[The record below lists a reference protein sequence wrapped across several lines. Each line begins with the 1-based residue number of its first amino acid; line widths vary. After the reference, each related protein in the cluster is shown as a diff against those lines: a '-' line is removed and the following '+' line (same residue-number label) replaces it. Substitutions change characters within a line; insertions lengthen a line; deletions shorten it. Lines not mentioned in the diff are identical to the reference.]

1 MRISPTT
8 RSRTISSI
16 EPGVPRAGRV
26 ARRKQGASRG
36 RRAAGAT
43 SPFRL
48 PRAHRLTQ
56 SSGDVL
62 RVFLVEDGVRVRAL
76 LLELL
81 HDIPHLR
88 VVGTAACEGTAVT
101 GVPALRCDVVIVDIN
116 LREGSGL
123 GVLRRLGAAGN
134 GGNTTFIVFSN
145 CAEAGYRRLA
155 ARLGALHFFD
165 KAQGPSA
172 LMDTMR
178 HLARVRQA
186 GVACRLQSGVDD
198 SSNHRSMTMD
208 STRSNEM
215 NSKAESL
222 SSAAHDTIDR
232 VADSA
237 HPAVDRIA
245 ERAHDAVHRAA
256 SVASS
261 ATDSVNLQSE
271 HLRDLKD
278 SFAQDCRDYVQANPL
293 KALAYAAV
301 AGFVLTRLMR
311 D

>member
-1 MRISPTT
+1 
-8 RSRTISSI
+8 
-16 EPGVPRAGRV
+16 
-26 ARRKQGASRG
+26 
-36 RRAAGAT
+36 
-43 SPFRL
+43 
-48 PRAHRLTQ
+48 
-56 SSGDVL
+56 
-62 RVFLVEDGVRVRAL
+62 
-76 LLELL
+76 
-81 HDIPHLR
+81 
-88 VVGTAACEGTAVT
+88 
-101 GVPALRCDVVIVDIN
+101 
-116 LREGSGL
+116 
-123 GVLRRLGAAGN
+123 
-134 GGNTTFIVFSN
+134 
-145 CAEAGYRRLA
+145 
-155 ARLGALHFFD
+155 
-165 KAQGPSA
+165 
-172 LMDTMR
+172 
-178 HLARVRQA
+178 
-186 GVACRLQSGVDD
+186 
-198 SSNHRSMTMD
+198 MD